1 MEESPKRIV
10 RTIHFKLIHFI
21 LVLIACVVVL
31 FVVLIPQRLR
41 IRSAREDYNARVEEL
56 NQTKR
61 TYTQERENLQFMRTD
76 TYKIHQGMIKYGWHY
91 QDDKIIPDDSES
103 SESGRSDSE

>member
-1 MEESPKRIV
+1 MEESSKRIV
-10 RTIHFKLIHFI
+10 RTIHFKLIHFV

-41 IRSAREDYNARVEEL
+41 IHSAKDDYDSRVEIL

-61 TYTQERENLQFMRTD
+61 TYAQERENLQFMRTD
-76 TYKIHQGMIKYGWHY
+76 AYKIQQGMIKYGWHY
-91 QDDKIIPDDSES
+91 QEDKLIQDDSAASVAE
-103 SESGRSDSE
+103 

>member
-41 IRSAREDYNARVEEL
+41 IRSAREDYDTRVELL

-61 TYTQERENLQFMRTD
+61 SYAQERENLQFMRTD
-76 TYKIHQGMIKYGWHY
+76 AYKIQQGMIKYGWHY
-91 QDDKIIPDDSES
+91 REDRIIPDDSAL
-103 SESGRSDSE
+103 SEQQ